1 MELSSQPVF
10 IRAGVDV
17 KLNDNGELTD
27 PNGEVIGR
35 INLVTFTNLNALKD
49 IGEGLY
55 VPTREAGD
63 MRDIVIGSMRGET
76 QLKQGSL
83 ESSNADSVYSLSQI
97 LQLNT
102 AIKAEMKIFKTLDQM
117 HGELNQTISRNL

>member
-1 MELSSQPVF
+1 M
-10 IRAGVDV
+10 
-17 KLNDNGELTD
+17 
-27 PNGEVIGR
+27 GEVIGK

-55 VPTREAGD
+55 VPTRDAGD
-63 MRDIVIGSMRGET
+63 MKDIVVGSMRGET
-76 QLKQGSL
+76 QLKQGFL